1 MSLQDEGKV
10 KNKINFSKQILA
22 FLSSLALFILLVA
35 VVFCVI
41 YFGNGPISRNAH
53 EGKTTDETI
62 TGESITGESEIL
74 SSQVKIFTDMGFG
87 SGSIIEI
94 SDTEIVIVA
103 NQHLLADWN
112 ENGYVEFFNENKAFG
127 QKFGG
132 DEFYDV
138 CFLSIPTENVDQET
152 IDELSSVKMDF
163 SGIISEDA
171 ADAGETSEDA
181 TYSGKASED
190 ATDSIKVI
198 DLFNDNQCYTGSVVE
213 YSTYIYDID
222 KVMMLC
228 KCEVHEGMSGAGV
241 FDSNGVFWGIVEA
254 GNDDGDMVVIG
265 VEDIM
270 KCLGE

>member
-10 KNKINFSKQILA
+10 KNKINFSKQMLA

-41 YFGNGPISRNAH
+41 YFGNGPISRNTR

-74 SSQVKIFTDMGFG
+74 SSQVKIFTDLGFG

-112 ENGYVEFFNENKAFG
+112 ENGYVEFFNETKAFG

-138 CFLSIPTENVDQET
+138 CFLSIPVENVDKET

-163 SGIISEDA
+163 SGII
-171 ADAGETSEDA
+171 SEDA

-241 FDSNGVFWGIVEA
+241 FDSDGMFLGIVEA
-254 GNDDGDMVVIG
+254 GNDSGDMVVIG